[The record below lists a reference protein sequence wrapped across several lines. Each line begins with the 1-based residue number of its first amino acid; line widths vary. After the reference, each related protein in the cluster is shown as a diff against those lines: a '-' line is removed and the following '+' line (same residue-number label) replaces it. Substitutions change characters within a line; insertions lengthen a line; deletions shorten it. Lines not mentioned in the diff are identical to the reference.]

1 MSVLTIAVGLSVAAS
16 SAVAHESIDTGPN
29 GGRILAGTKPAAEL
43 FVTKDR
49 KVQIT
54 FLNDDKKPVA
64 VAEQIVTVTAG
75 DRAAPT
81 KLTFV
86 KKGDVLVSENALPAG
101 NEFPTVVQ
109 IKQTSDAKAAVTKF
123 NLNLEICEE
132 CSKPEYACVCKH

>member
-1 MSVLTIAVGLSVAAS
+1 MSVLTLAVGLSVSVS

-29 GGRILAGTKPAAEL
+29 GGRILAGVKPSTEL

-54 FLNDDKKPVA
+54 FLGEDNKA
-64 VAEQIVTVTAG
+64 VAPTTQVVTVTAG

-81 KLTFV
+81 RLTFV
-86 KKGDVLVSENALPAG
+86 KQGDVLISETALPAG

-109 IKQTSDAKAAVTKF
+109 VKQTPEAKAAVAKF

-132 CSKPEYACVCKH
+132 CSKPEYACICKH